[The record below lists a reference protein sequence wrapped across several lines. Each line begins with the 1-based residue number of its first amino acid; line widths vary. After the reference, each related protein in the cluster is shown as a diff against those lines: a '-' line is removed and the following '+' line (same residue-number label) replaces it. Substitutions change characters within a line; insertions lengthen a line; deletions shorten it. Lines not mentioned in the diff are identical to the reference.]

1 MAEKQRWVMV
11 NSTSR
16 GSRIGQRIVGRAA
29 ILLLAAPFAWLTLGC
44 EPPPPKAPL
53 AAEPP
58 KPPADADGDG
68 IPDDGTDKCLLEK
81 EDGLPPDPKDGCKS
95 TDPDGDGIVGD
106 ADRCPNEKEDGLPPD
121 PKDGCKSPDP
131 DGDGILGDADKCPNE
146 PETKNG
152 FEDED
157 GCPDKAPRVQ
167 VTKTEV
173 KINEKILFSFG
184 KATIEQGSQS
194 LLDEIAYV
202 INDHPQIE
210 YLEVAGHADKVG
222 TDATNAQLTKSR
234 AQAVLDALGKRG
246 VDKRRMHAQGYGSHC
261 QIDPGESEPSRE
273 KNRRVEFKI
282 MRIDGVETGVA
293 LGCEEAG
300 KHGIKAVA
308 VPKTAPL
315 RADLEKVKLAHP
327 PVAPPQPGEAVPSE
341 LPKPAGKPGAKA
353 PPAKAPIARPA
364 PKAPPKKK

>member
-1 MAEKQRWVMV
+1 MV
-11 NSTSR
+11 NPVAV
-16 GSRIGQRIVGRAA
+16 GSPLRRRIMRCAA
-29 ILLLAAPFAWLTLGC
+29 LVFLAAPLAGLTLGC
-44 EPPPPKAPL
+44 EPPPPLTPPP

-81 EDGLPPDPKDGCKS
+81 EDGLPPDPHDGCKS

-131 DGDGILGDADKCPNE
+131 DGDGILGDADKCPSE

-157 GCPDKAPRVQ
+157 GCPDKAPRVL
-167 VTKTEV
+167 VTATEV
-173 KINEKILFSFG
+173 KINEKILFAFG
-184 KATIEQGSQS
+184 KATIEPASQN
-194 LLDEIAYV
+194 LLDEIAFV

-222 TDATNAQLTKSR
+222 TDALNAQLTKRR
-234 AQAVLDALGKRG
+234 AQAVLDALAKRS

-261 QIDPGESEPSRE
+261 QIDPGESEPARE

-300 KHGIKAVA
+300 KHGIKPLGVA
-308 VPKTAPL
+308 KTAPR

-327 PVAPPQPGEAVPSE
+327 PTAPGPPDADAT
-341 LPKPAGKPGAKA
+341 KPIGKPVAK
-353 PPAKAPIARPA
+353 PPVTKAGL
-364 PKAPPKKK
+364 KVPPKKK